1 MIRRPPR
8 STRTY
13 TLFPYTTL
21 LLSARPRLP
30 AAFDRGRGGRRHAAA
45 GSRTAGAAARRAA
58 RRALRRPRAAALAA
72 VAVGTGRPAA
82 RRRSAAFTASD
93 RMAARPGRSEEHT
106 SELPS
111 LMRTPS
117 ALFCLAKKK

>member
-1 MIRRPPR
+1 MIRLPPI
-8 STRTY
+8 STRTD

-21 LLSARPRLP
+21 CRSRQARDRPRRRRGSLVAGGGARSGLS
-30 AAFDRGRGGRRHAAA
+30 AAFDRGRGRRRHAAA

-82 RRRSAAFTASD
+82 RRRSAAFTEI
-93 RMAARPGRSEEHT
+93 GRAHV
-106 SELPS
+106 
-111 LMRTPS
+111 
-117 ALFCLAKKK
+117 